1 MSAII
6 LLMATTLLYAGYNI
20 FIKVSSGH
28 VPAGAYS
35 TITATICLQIS
46 ALVISLLFLAVQK
59 QHTDASLVLST
70 RTYLWAIAA
79 GLCIGGAEIAYFY
92 LFAGLGHDKP
102 MAANIAIPVV
112 VSGTIVLS
120 LIAGGI
126 VFKETLGWPQLLG
139 AGMIMAGI
147 SVLFIRA

>member
-46 ALVISLLFLAVQK
+46 ALAISLLFLAVQK

-102 MAANIAIPVV
+102 MAANIASFCCPLWCAFTR
-112 VSGTIVLS
+112 SS
-120 LIAGGI
+120 
-126 VFKETLGWPQLLG
+126 QRHH
-139 AGMIMAGI
+139 
-147 SVLFIRA
+147 RAFPNCRRHCVQRNPRLAATTRELE

>member
-1 MSAII
+1 MSAIY

-46 ALVISLLFLAVQK
+46 ALAVSLLFLTVQK
-59 QHTDASLVLST
+59 QNTDASLVLST
-70 RTYLWAIAA
+70 KAYLWAMAA

-92 LFAGLGHDKP
+92 LFAGLGHGKP
-102 MAANIAIPVV
+102 MSANIAIPVV
-112 VSGTIVLS
+112 VSGTIVIS
-120 LIAGGI
+120 LVAGGF

-139 AGMIMAGI
+139 AGMIVAGI
-147 SVLFIRA
+147 SVLFIKA